1 MADDRISGSQLLK
14 LIPYSEV
21 DLEMHI
27 ENTATLESRFIQIS
41 FKREKDRT
49 VNLFRIKKK
58 LNSRGTL
65 IEQIINLKNNKSK
78 MNLVLAKGK
87 IRKRMGK
94 NSYNFLSYDIDPG
107 ILNLSTLI
115 NEEFF
120 KSDKPCLPKSCIRYT
135 NGAENVSFDIDTG
148 NNEILSVKFN
158 YEGGKEVLIR
168 FKQYKECEGVLI
180 PFWSEIK
187 NNQSPGTLVSSIIE
201 CSS

>member
-65 IEQIINLKNNKSK
+65 IEQIINLKNKKSK
-78 MNLVLAKGK
+78 MNLV
-87 IRKRMGK
+87 
-94 NSYNFLSYDIDPG
+94 
-107 ILNLSTLI
+107 
-115 NEEFF
+115 
-120 KSDKPCLPKSCIRYT
+120 
-135 NGAENVSFDIDTG
+135 
-148 NNEILSVKFN
+148 
-158 YEGGKEVLIR
+158 
-168 FKQYKECEGVLI
+168 
-180 PFWSEIK
+180 
-187 NNQSPGTLVSSIIE
+187 
-201 CSS
+201 